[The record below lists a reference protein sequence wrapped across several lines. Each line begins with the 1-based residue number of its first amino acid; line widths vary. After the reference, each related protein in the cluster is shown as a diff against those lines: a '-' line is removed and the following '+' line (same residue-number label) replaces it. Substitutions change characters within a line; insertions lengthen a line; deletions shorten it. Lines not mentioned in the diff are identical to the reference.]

1 MPHLK
6 FWPSSVTGHGM
17 ARHGSLWTSR
27 PGQPVPDLEV
37 DQTSPVAGRQLH
49 GLLIMP
55 ALSSITDHSR
65 QPRQENKSVS
75 LRVLFL
81 NCCSGSQAGWLHA
94 NSPFFAVQCGDCWVM
109 MELMLI
115 SMIIYGWF
123 QCNLFFSR
131 TENLNREGSRASSNR
146 SGSVA
151 EEFAVGLVKLIVF
164 FGLVV

>member
-1 MPHLK
+1 
-6 FWPSSVTGHGM
+6 
-17 ARHGSLWTSR
+17 
-27 PGQPVPDLEV
+27 
-37 DQTSPVAGRQLH
+37 
-49 GLLIMP
+49 
-55 ALSSITDHSR
+55 
-65 QPRQENKSVS
+65 
-75 LRVLFL
+75 
-81 NCCSGSQAGWLHA
+81 
-94 NSPFFAVQCGDCWVM
+94 M

-151 EEFAVGLVKLIVF
+151 EEFAVGLAKLIVF